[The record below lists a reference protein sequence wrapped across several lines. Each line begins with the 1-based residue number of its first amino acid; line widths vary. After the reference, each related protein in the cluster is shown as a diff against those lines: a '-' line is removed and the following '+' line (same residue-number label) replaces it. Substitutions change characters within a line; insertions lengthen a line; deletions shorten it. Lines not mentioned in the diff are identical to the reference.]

1 MVVASPIIPAP
12 VSAAFVLFTTFP
24 KGNVQGPTVPTP
36 VGATRRHPLGNR
48 APANRPHARGRN
60 ALRRLQAQ
68 ARQPTVPTPVGATPS
83 GRGIRPQAANRPHAR
98 GRNWSRTSTHTIS
111 IQPSPRP
118 WAQRRAGR
126 QRQARIPTVPTPVG
140 ATNAPR
146 RPRRRCSQPSP
157 RPWAQPGP
165 ARRRL
170 MVRPTVPT
178 PVGATLNGRSTVSP
192 IVRGDGACREDRQ
205 PQPTTLLRT
214 SLGLVSR
221 RRSTCRRQSRPLHAR
236 LDSRR
241 FSTRVA
247 AGLSP
252 HSGHGR

>member
-1 MVVASPIIPAP
+1 M
-12 VSAAFVLFTTFP
+12 
-24 KGNVQGPTVPTP
+24 QGPTVPTP
-36 VGATRRHPLGNR
+36 VGATSGQCRP
-48 APANRPHARGRN
+48 NRPHARGRN
-60 ALRRLQAQ
+60 EPVCGEVPESVPTVPTPVGATRTTTASQCQRPNRPHARGRNDSRLVVQAKP
-68 ARQPTVPTPVGATPS
+68 QPTVPTPVGATPRAS
-83 GRGIRPQAANRPHAR
+83 RRGM
-98 GRNWSRTSTHTIS
+98 
-111 IQPSPRP
+111 PR
-118 WAQRRAGR
+118 
-126 QRQARIPTVPTPVG
+126 
-140 ATNAPR
+140 
-146 RPRRRCSQPSP
+146 SQPSP
-157 RPWAQPGP
+157 RPWAQLAAP
-165 ARRRL
+165 ARFPISP
-170 MVRPTVPT
+170 PTVPT